1 MKEGVCTVSKETWYR
16 HEKSISYNGPQILDT
31 ELRQTKT
38 LKFVVKFGNTSRKN
52 YTPEFKAQVAIVVM
66 KEQSTLAELAKKC
79 EVLPAMI
86 SHWKADL
93 VKNAGAAFGRQVKS
107 EEEFEKNN

>member
-1 MKEGVCTVSKETWYR
+1 MGK
-16 HEKSISYNGPQILDT
+16 
-31 ELRQTKT
+31 
-38 LKFVVKFGNTSRKN
+38 TSRKK
-52 YTPEFKAQVAIVVM
+52 YTSEFKAQVAIEALN
-66 KEQSTLAELAKKC
+66 EQAMLAELAKKC
-79 EVLPAMI
+79 EVLPTMI